1 MPAPT
6 GPRLKAGRTL
16 DKWDSVDVSE
26 RGSAM
31 TVLLLGDAERMPS
44 WIGVGFKFMPMGR
57 SAPSAIETTVG
68 CVSGEAWPARRPGS

>member
-1 MPAPT
+1 
-6 GPRLKAGRTL
+6 
-16 DKWDSVDVSE
+16 
-26 RGSAM
+26 M

-68 CVSGEAWPARRPGS
+68 CVSGEAWPARRPSSYGERLTREAHRYEYVVDCRYVVGGHPHT